1 MIRSRVEQ
9 MKGDEYDKEEYMLE
23 IRKKCKK
30 ISLNKRKKKTAT
42 KTKLVNVLSDWC
54 FIN

>member
-1 MIRSRVEQ
+1 

-30 ISLNKRKKKTAT
+30 ISRNKLNWTKERRKQPLKP
-42 KTKLVNVLSDWC
+42 S
-54 FIN
+54 